1 MADEDSVG
9 KIGLDIEITGDID
22 KQIEQFA
29 NKISEGIGKK
39 LENSIKNLNFEN
51 ISNGISEALNGAL
64 NSINETIKSNVEKNK
79 ATILKSIEEIKEK
92 ALDAIRSIVANAK
105 KIKIPLN
112 FSPVQNIATPSQTYQ
127 KVSKPRGPPKSS
139 SINLEALKAKIDNLS
154 NSLEITNRRIE
165 QQQEKLAVLK
175 ESYNSTFNQA
185 RKNKIQEQIL
195 KTEATIN
202 KLIGQSDKAGFKLAD
217 LDAEFQR
224 LSSAAKSSSNEVN
237 KANESIKRTANFAN
251 SASRNLRNAN
261 NSTRQYREN
270 INGARSATG
279 MFIDS
284 MFKWGIVFP
293 IIMKGISAVGSYIG
307 SALMTNAQFANSL
320 IQIRTN
326 LIVAFMPIY
335 EYILPA
341 LNALMSALANAT
353 AYIAAFINA
362 IFGKTYQAS
371 FGAAKHMNASIAAMK
386 NMEKQSK
393 KTSNAV
399 NGIGKAAKKSKGALA
414 GFDEI
419 NKLKGPKEP
428 KEKSGGIKPI
438 PLLAPNVDLSPTSA
452 AMQTINGMVDKLK
465 DTLSRIFQP
474 FKNAWAS
481 EGAATIESIKH
492 ALYGIKELLGAIGHS
507 FMEVWT
513 NGTGEAILTTI
524 LQILQNIFNLIGDI
538 GITFADAWN
547 AGGIGTAIVQAL
559 ANAFLNVLTLIKH
572 MGDSLREVWGE
583 VGPGIAATFMQ
594 VLNAT
599 AGVLENLTQKLV
611 YVWDNGGSHL
621 FQGFVRLGAKIFEL
635 AGYIY
640 TNFVAPMINWFV
652 NLISPVVAKLADI
665 VGSVLD
671 AFSNLISWLLGS
683 GKPVLDIM
691 IVTVTSFFAV
701 WEVAKLLA
709 FVQKA
714 GGVINVLNN
723 MGLALKACT
732 LAKIADKVETV
743 KTTLVYAKD
752 FAVSIA
758 KGTAEITK
766 QIGKFVISKGAKL
779 AEVVATNAV
788 TVATG
793 AMTVAQKA
801 LNLAMSMNPITLVV
815 GLLLGLAAVF
825 VTLYNKCD
833 WFRNGVNNVWASIKS
848 IFSGFSNFL
857 KGVFSKDW
865 TQTFGLLGIPIN
877 YFLNQTKSIINGV
890 KGIFN
895 GLITFFKGVFTGNW
909 RMAFQGL
916 SNIVKS
922 IFGTMGAV
930 IKSPINAAISGIN
943 AAIRGVNILNF
954 DIPDWVPGLGGKH
967 FGINI
972 PKIPYLAKGG
982 IVDKPTQAV
991 VGEAGKEAVV
1001 PLENNTGGLNLLA
1014 NILSERISKMVSVP
1028 NVIKQPNLT
1037 MLGQNVSNDSKMDYD
1052 YIEKLKEAIIEA
1064 LKEGI
1069 NKNGDNNNNNN
1080 YNGDLNLELIVGDD
1094 KICDLIIKAFRR
1106 LERKTGKQI
1115 LNI

>member
-154 NSLEITNRRIE
+154 NSLEITNRKIE
-165 QQQEKLAVLK
+165 QQQEKLAGLK

-237 KANESIKRTANFAN
+237 KANESIKRTANVAN

-419 NKLKGPKEP
+419 NKLKGQKEP

-452 AMQTINGMVDKLK
+452 AMQTINSMVGKLK

-481 EGAATIESIKH
+481 EGAETIESIKH

-583 VGPGIAATFMQ
+583 VGPGVASTFMQ

-691 IVTVTSFFAV
+691 IVTVTAFFTA
-701 WEVAKLLA
+701 WKVAKLMA
-709 FVQKA
+709 FMQQA
-714 GGVINVLNN
+714 GGVIGVINT
-723 MGLALKACT
+723 MGTALKACT
-732 LAKIADKVETV
+732 LTKIADKLETA
-743 KTTLVYAKD
+743 KLTLMYAKD

-758 KGTAEITK
+758 KGTAEISK
-766 QIGKFVISKGAKL
+766 QIAQFVISKGAKL
-779 AEVVATNAV
+779 ADVVATKAV
-788 TVATG
+788 ALATNT
-793 AMTVAQKA
+793 MTIAQKA

-833 WFRNGVNNVWASIKS
+833 WFRNGVNNVWDSIKS

-865 TQTFGLLGIPIN
+865 TQTFGLLGVPIN
-877 YFLNQTKSIINGV
+877 YFLNQIKSIINGV

-943 AAIRGVNILNF
+943 AAIRGVNKLNF